1 MIAYPELLVG
11 PAEEAGIKV
20 PPDVENYNDSQ
31 FPHWHMF
38 CLIQLGSP
46 MPHWTA
52 HWENAKVISKI
63 PEADLK
69 KITFDDLES
78 MGIQLGHPM
87 P

>member
-1 MIAYPELLVG
+1 MIAYPEMLVG

-20 PPDVENYNDSQ
+20 PSDVENYNVSQ

-38 CLIQLGSP
+38 CLIQLGAP

-52 HWENAKVISKI
+52 HWENAKVISQI
-63 PEADLK
+63 PETDLK